1 MPVAVEQEKGAP
13 HGMGTFLLHQGI
25 QRRVSI
31 TIVHESGPELIWRD
45 VKELVVGRIRK
56 TPEWCELDGENTVLS
71 LSLLPAHYMQHN
83 NDDRYVYVSCVLPTR
98 PCL

>member
-71 LSLLPAHYMQHN
+71 LSL
-83 NDDRYVYVSCVLPTR
+83 YVSNRACVLVLASVFFSLTLMYAVPR
-98 PCL
+98 